1 MSENINIYTPQSEKS
16 IELPLS
22 EERVAA
28 GFPSPAD
35 DYATLK

>member
-1 MSENINIYTPQSEKS
+1 MSDNIDIYTPHSGKS
-16 IELPLS
+16 LELPLS

-35 DYATLK
+35 D